1 MLWAWVGVPGYRS
14 RQVATP
20 RDLQEEV
27 SVLDGHLP
35 EGLPHVAHVL
45 EAAEA
50 REDGTAAALALRT
63 GHYQA
68 LPCINNIIKV
78 TSKAFATGSQDS
90 AYHLN
95 ESRAMQEFG
104 PRAFIASWS
113 FALVSFAR
121 ASRGARASDRAAG
134 CPWGV
139 PWGRGAR
146 VEVRRVWC
154 MGVVVPMAAGGMG
167 PRAFA
172 ASCSF
177 ALVSFARASGG
188 AGASD
193 RAAGCPW
200 GVP

>member
-27 SVLDGHLP
+27 SVLDGHHP

-50 REDGTAAALALRT
+50 REEGTAAALALRT

-95 ESRAMQEFG
+95 ESRAMQEF
-104 PRAFIASWS
+104 A
-113 FALVSFAR
+113 AR
-121 ASRGARASDRAAG
+121 RQLTVGTLPTARQS
-134 CPWGV
+134 
-139 PWGRGAR
+139 
-146 VEVRRVWC
+146 
-154 MGVVVPMAAGGMG
+154 
-167 PRAFA
+167 
-172 ASCSF
+172 
-177 ALVSFARASGG
+177 
-188 AGASD
+188 
-193 RAAGCPW
+193 
-200 GVP
+200 